1 MQFAVRTLAPDMTIA
16 SVVVDAADEADARR
30 QVEARGLYVSAVEPA
45 RAAGFQLRRRGGK
58 LSLVLFSEELLAL
71 LTEIGRAHV

>member
-16 SVVVDAADEADARR
+16 SVVVDASDEADARR

-45 RAAGFQLRRRGGK
+45 RGAGFFVHARRSAALASAAISFWLLRRSSFG
-58 LSLVLFSEELLAL
+58 SPA
-71 LTEIGRAHV
+71 